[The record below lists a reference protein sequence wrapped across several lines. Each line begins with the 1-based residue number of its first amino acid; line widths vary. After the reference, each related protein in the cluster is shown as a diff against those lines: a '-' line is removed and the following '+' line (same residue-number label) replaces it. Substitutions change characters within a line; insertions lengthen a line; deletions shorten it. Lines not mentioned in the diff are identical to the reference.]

1 MLGLIEPPQLCTYC
15 SVLEVSATLL
25 AITRRKT
32 TYPINKREIPASG
45 KFTKYSKC
53 SLLVI
58 CIFLKCSLLAR
69 KIWQLLVLAKINT
82 LLACSQMLAN
92 TIRYPSIPNYDS
104 PLGMTSLTI
113 SETSVRVS
121 SRFPNARKVMKAR
134 GRIKSRSNF
143 EFFTLFCNGFITFSA
158 SKISWWRG
166 EVGGKCRAK
175 VHSLQKLMGVCWCL
189 CFKYSNTCY

>member
-53 SLLVI
+53 SLLAI

-82 LLACSQMLAN
+82 LLACSQTPFDTPLYQTM
-92 TIRYPSIPNYDS
+92 IPRLEWLHLLFQKRVWGFHQGFRMREKWWKHEAALNQGLILNS
-104 PLGMTSLTI
+104 SL
-113 SETSVRVS
+113 SSAMAS
-121 SRFPNARKVMKAR
+121 SRFRQV
-134 GRIKSRSNF
+134 KSAD
-143 EFFTLFCNGFITFSA
+143 EEAKLVESA
-158 SKISWWRG
+158 VPKSTPYK
-166 EVGGKCRAK
+166 
-175 VHSLQKLMGVCWCL
+175 
-189 CFKYSNTCY
+189 N